1 MDLKLFEQTEKE
13 VSKREG
19 SYSNLSSEA
28 LLTSIADFQR
38 IFESVEI
45 ESWCELGAGYG
56 LGTLLFS
63 QLYPDKKS
71 YGIEFEAA
79 RVQYAI
85 KEASQKNSSAHFIHA
100 DLLDCD
106 IPLVQTYFFYFPTGP
121 VLDRILFE
129 LGSRL
134 EDFQIVVIESHGDF
148 LERLKLETWLGPI
161 QEISLTS
168 ARHYQQAVV
177 FKKVGKKNS
186 SLFDLSFKDQYLLVQ
201 DQLGKWVADTRGLE
215 FVDLNSIQSKYPS
228 RTFLQKDVVKIFHK
242 NELPEML
249 HPYLQQRRQDGLWRK
264 LYLYPELLAE
274 TPEGSF
280 IKLV

>member
-134 EDFQIVVIESHGDF
+134 
-148 LERLKLETWLGPI
+148 
-161 QEISLTS
+161 
-168 ARHYQQAVV
+168 
-177 FKKVGKKNS
+177 
-186 SLFDLSFKDQYLLVQ
+186 
-201 DQLGKWVADTRGLE
+201 
-215 FVDLNSIQSKYPS
+215 
-228 RTFLQKDVVKIFHK
+228 
-242 NELPEML
+242 
-249 HPYLQQRRQDGLWRK
+249 
-264 LYLYPELLAE
+264 
-274 TPEGSF
+274 
-280 IKLV
+280 